1 MSAGNNNPLLEG
13 IIANAR
19 SEAEQ
24 ILAKS
29 VVEVAGLEKVYQQK
43 AAEARKVEDRILEAQ
58 LDEISRK
65 EESLLRNAQRKSS
78 LLKGDRLRTRVMESV
93 THKMADLMGET
104 GYGDILV
111 GWIAEGAIGLDH
123 DEAMVRCSFKEEI
136 TPLMLE
142 KASQLVQS
150 KTGRKIRLT
159 FSDNPL
165 SAQGVVVSSLDG
177 KIAYNNQVA
186 TRITRYDRELKELM
200 EGDTCKAE

>member
-1 MSAGNNNPLLEG
+1 
-13 IIANAR
+13 
-19 SEAEQ
+19 
-24 ILAKS
+24 
-29 VVEVAGLEKVYQQK
+29 
-43 AAEARKVEDRILEAQ
+43 
-58 LDEISRK
+58 
-65 EESLLRNAQRKSS
+65 
-78 LLKGDRLRTRVMESV
+78 
-93 THKMADLMGET
+93 
-104 GYGDILV
+104 
-111 GWIAEGAIGLDH
+111 
-123 DEAMVRCSFKEEI
+123 MVRCSFKEEI

-142 KASQLVQS
+142 KALQLVQS